1 MKKRSREVNVFSVSA
16 LDLFASALGAFIL
29 MSLIFMVF
37 FAMTSTDAGQ
47 LEELQAAL
55 EQCGTERALAQAS
68 LAQCEER
75 LGQTVDA
82 TALAQCQSGLAACE
96 ARLSGA
102 ADASELARCQADL
115 AAAQARNASLE
126 AQSNAATD
134 QLARANEELDAC
146 LDAIKRTFVLV
157 IMSWSTRD
165 DVDLHVVDPQG
176 REFYYANRRASGT
189 QAALEEDNIRGPGN
203 EVWLH
208 PAAEPG
214 RYRVCYKLFNDRGWQ
229 SPSVRGT
236 ILWQEGKVALP
247 ELGFTTE
254 DEVRLAADIV
264 VDDEGDI
271 SVDRSYTGHMLGY
284 GGCH

>member
-1 MKKRSREVNVFSVSA
+1 MKKRSREINIFSISA

-29 MSLIFMVF
+29 LSIVFMVF
-37 FAMTSTDAGQ
+37 FTMTSADPGQ
-47 LEELQAAL
+47 LEEVHAVL
-55 EQCGTERALAQAS
+55 EQCEAQRGAAQAS
-68 LAQCEER
+68 LARCEER
-75 LGQTVDA
+75 LGHTADA
-82 TALAQCQSGLAACE
+82 SALAQCQSDLSVCE
-96 ARLSGA
+96 AQLSG
-102 ADASELARCQADL
+102 SSQCQAEL
-115 AAAQARNASLE
+115 AAAQARNGSLE